1 MIPWHNLYYCAANQ
15 PAGGGTAR
23 PRPCAMK
30 PEHLKQL
37 IDGKRQWSE
46 PLRPEEQAEGF
57 KGWYASKHLPH
68 FDSRGAQ
75 QYLTEMRSTSGGLCA
90 ISRII
95 QSKRIWCR
103 RSRIGH
109 GAVRASG
116 AKRAELGVPLRIR
129 RQGVCWSGWGE
140 GRWLLLSG
148 DEPSPPLLP
157 GLLSL
162 MPRTGFLW
170 SCAATQPV
178 GRPGGACQSRW
189 ARRSCSRVGQFR
201 ARPCRLSQTA

>member
-1 MIPWHNLYYCAANQ
+1 
-15 PAGGGTAR
+15 
-23 PRPCAMK
+23 MK

-37 IDGKRQWSE
+37 IHGKRQWSE
-46 PLRPEEQAEGF
+46 PLTPEEQAEGF

-103 RSRIGH
+103 RPRIGH

-116 AKRAELGVPLRIR
+116 ANWTELGVPLRIQQ
-129 RQGVCWSGWGE
+129 QGVCRSGWGD

-148 DEPSPPLLP
+148 DEPSPP
-157 GLLSL
+157 
-162 MPRTGFLW
+162 RGFG
-170 SCAATQPV
+170 AV
-178 GRPGGACQSRW
+178 GRGLAMEQCALPERRGSNWESPYASDGRAFAGAVGVMAVGFYFPGTSRP
-189 ARRSCSRVGQFR
+189 
-201 ARPCRLSQTA
+201 RPGVQWGE